1 MKVNYYEVLGVERGA
16 SEQEIRDRFRK
27 LARENH
33 PDRYNGSD
41 KADAERKFQTLTEA
55 VNVLTNVTRRRQHD
69 SELSSTTSK
78 GTADFAQVARAYL
91 GKGVKAFKEGDFRT
105 AYENFD
111 MAVKHNGQDAKAFH
125 YLALAAVRV
134 PSMARQA
141 VQAIETA
148 VQREPVNATYLKDAG
163 LILKRAGLVA
173 KALIGMQVT
182 AFGLTHV
189 GRQRQHNE
197 DSYLVADEP
206 GLFLVADGMGGHAA
220 GEIASRIAVDSIS
233 EFILHTKED
242 DGTWPHAYDEHY
254 KRSTNRLMAA
264 VRLANTR
271 VLEAMRKDARLRGMG
286 TTVVACLADDDMMSF
301 AHVGDSRAY
310 LIRAGHLSRITNDHS
325 WVFEQVQAGM
335 LTEAE
340 AEKHPLRN
348 VITRA
353 LGGALSVTPDA
364 SEVETRSGDVYLLCS
379 DGLTGMVPEDEIR
392 DIVDKNTDD
401 LEKACQVLIDTA
413 NERGGLDNV
422 TAILVKTT

>member
-1 MKVNYYEVLGVERGA
+1 MLM
-16 SEQEIRDRFRK
+16 D
-27 LARENH
+27 
-33 PDRYNGSD
+33 
-41 KADAERKFQTLTEA
+41 
-55 VNVLTNVTRRRQHD
+55 
-69 SELSSTTSK
+69 
-78 GTADFAQVARAYL
+78 
-91 GKGVKAFKEGDFRT
+91 VK
-105 AYENFD
+105 
-111 MAVKHNGQDAKAFH
+111 
-125 YLALAAVRV
+125 
-134 PSMARQA
+134 
-141 VQAIETA
+141 
-148 VQREPVNATYLKDAG
+148 
-163 LILKRAGLVA
+163 
-173 KALIGMQVT
+173 

-197 DSYLVADEP
+197 DAFLVEDDAL
-206 GLFLVADGMGGHAA
+206 LFLVADGMGGHAA

-264 VRLANTR
+264 VRMANTR

-286 TTVVACLADDDMMSF
+286 TTVVACMADDTTVSV

-310 LIRAGHLSRITNDHS
+310 MIRDGQLSRITNDHS

-353 LGGALSVTPDA
+353 LGGALQVTPDA
-364 SEVETRSGDVYLLCS
+364 SEVESKPGDVFLLCS
-379 DGLTGMVPEDEIR
+379 DGLTGMVPESEILK
-392 DIVDKNTDD
+392 IVTANDSD
-401 LEKACQVLIDTA
+401 LEKACRELIDAA

-422 TAILVKTT
+422 TAVLVRAM